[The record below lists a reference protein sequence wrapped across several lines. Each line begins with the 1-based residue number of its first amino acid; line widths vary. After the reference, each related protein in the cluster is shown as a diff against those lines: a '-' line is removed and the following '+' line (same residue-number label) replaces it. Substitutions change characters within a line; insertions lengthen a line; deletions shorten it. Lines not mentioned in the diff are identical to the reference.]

1 MLMQI
6 VEVDVAAHAA
16 RRKTKVILK
25 PVNAANFLN
34 IPREHHVG
42 GAVRRVEVIDVD
54 VAGVDNAGK
63 HITPVGKFDF

>member
-1 MLMQI
+1 MMQI

-34 IPREHHVG
+34 MPREHHVG

-63 HITPVGKFDF
+63 HIAPVGKFDF

>member
-1 MLMQI
+1 MQI

-34 IPREHHVG
+34 MPREHHVG

-63 HITPVGKFDF
+63 HIAPVGKFDF

>member
-1 MLMQI
+1 MQI

-34 IPREHHVG
+34 MPREHHVG
-42 GAVRRVEVIDVD
+42 GAVRHVEVIDVD

-63 HITPVGKFDF
+63 HIAPVGKFDF